1 VDVCRPVRE
10 RKKVRLDG
18 MAKKGYCSS
27 LKRWFVGLREHL
39 VFTPDGR
46 IAFMLQLAGN
56 RHDIQGLYSFLETS
70 FRGCLLA
77 DNGYWPKQDKRIELE
92 EHGISVI
99 ACTRSNQ
106 KFRHTPGDA
115 ALLKKHRPHVERFIG
130 LFDQQFNATK
140 TRCRNIRNYV
150 ARRWSKAMAHNA
162 SRFINKKNGW
172 PINSVAHL
180 RKIS

>member
-1 VDVCRPVRE
+1 M
-10 RKKVRLDG
+10 LDG

-27 LKRWFVGLREHL
+27 LNRWFVGFREHL

-46 IAFMLQLAGN
+46 ITFMLQFAGN
-56 RHDIQGLYSFLETS
+56 RHDIQGRYSFLETS

-106 KFRHTPGDA
+106 KFRHTPDDA

-130 LFDQQFNATK
+130 LFDQQFNTTK
-140 TRCRNIRNYV
+140 TQCRNFRNYV
-150 ARRWSKAMAHNA
+150 ARR
-162 SRFINKKNGW
+162 
-172 PINSVAHL
+172 
-180 RKIS
+180 

>member
-1 VDVCRPVRE
+1 
-10 RKKVRLDG
+10 

-27 LKRWFVGLREHL
+27 LKRWFVGLGEHL

-46 IAFMLQLAGN
+46 IAFMLQLEGN
-56 RHDIQGLYSFLETS
+56 RHDVQGLYSFLETS

-77 DNGYWPKQDKRIELE
+77 DNGYWPKQDKRVELE
-92 EHGISVI
+92 EHGIIII

-106 KFRHTPGDA
+106 KYRHTQNDA

-140 TRCRNIRNYV
+140 TRCRSFKNYV
-150 ARRWSKAMAHNA
+150 ARRWTKALAHNA
-162 SRFINKKNGW
+162 SRFINIENDW
-172 PINSVAHL
+172 PINSVTHL
-180 RKIS
+180 RKVS

>member
-1 VDVCRPVRE
+1 
-10 RKKVRLDG
+10 

-27 LKRWFVGLREHL
+27 LKRWFVGLREHM

-56 RHDIQGLYSFLETS
+56 RHDVQGLYTFLETS

-77 DNGYWPKQDKRIELE
+77 DNGYWPKPNKRTELE
-92 EHGISVI
+92 EHGITII

-106 KFRHTPGDA
+106 KFRHTASNA

-130 LFDQQFNATK
+130 LFGQQFNATR
-140 TRCRNIRNYV
+140 TQNRNFKNYV
-150 ARRWSKAMAHNA
+150 SRRWTKAMAHNA
-162 SRFINKKNGW
+162 SRAINKENNW
-172 PINSVAHL
+172 SINSVAHL
-180 RKIS
+180 RKVS